1 MCIYLYPEH
10 NLNI

>member
-1 MCIYLYPEH
+1 MAVIYPEH